1 MRRKELEVTNPN
13 QIEQII
19 QHCNCIRIG
28 MYADDEMYIVPL
40 SFGYEKKDDTYIF
53 YFHSAKQGRKIEMLK
68 QNPNVAFE
76 MDCGYELSFVEDLN
90 ECSNAYKSIIG
101 TGKITFLE
109 DFDTKVHALT
119 KLMEHYH
126 PHREM
131 HFNESLV
138 QRTCVLQLEV
148 TSLSAKQ
155 HP

>member
-19 QHCNCIRIG
+19 QQSYCIRIG
-28 MYADDEMYIVPL
+28 MCVDQEMYIVPL
-40 SFGYEKKDDTYIF
+40 SFGYEQKEGTYMF
-53 YFHSAKQGRKIEMLK
+53 YFHSATQGRKIEMLK

-76 MDCGYELSFVEDLN
+76 LDCGYELTFVEDLN
-90 ECSNAYKSIIG
+90 ECSNAYQSIIG
-101 TGKITFLE
+101 NGKVTFLE
-109 DFDTKVHALT
+109 DYDEKVHALS

-126 PHREM
+126 PNREM
-131 HFNESLV
+131 HFKEGLV

-148 TSLSAKQ
+148 TNLTAKQ